1 MDFDTCPLLMAQKK
15 VLEHIKEI
23 NPNGEFILMS
33 DGRQLTTVTFNRHLK
48 TYCEA
53 VSI

>member
-33 DGRQLTTVTFNRHLK
+33 DGRQLLSNGF
-48 TYCEA
+48 
-53 VSI
+53 